1 MTEQTHLIDK
11 LLRKLEKD
19 KILNNEKD
27 IMHGPDGNIMKEN
40 KTQLI
45 HDSITKP
52 IKKKKTL
59 KPPKL

>member
-1 MTEQTHLIDK
+1 
-11 LLRKLEKD
+11 
-19 KILNNEKD
+19 
-27 IMHGPDGNIMKEN
+27 MHGPDGNIMKEN